1 MYSIRSALTAS
12 LLGLIGLA
20 PTNAARAQQVQ
31 IPDIPQ
37 GVDVQARG
45 PVHEA
50 FAQPSTAQP
59 TAGPLA
65 PKQPPAPVDE
75 MPPDQK
81 PEGDNVQWISGY
93 WSWDDETKDFLWISG
108 FWRATPPGRH
118 WLAGH
123 WQQTDQGW
131 QWAAGFWAPDNTTQI
146 QYLPTPPQAIEES
159 PAPAP
164 DANSTFVPGTWVYVQ
179 TKYYWRPGFWV
190 PNRIGWVWIPGGYI
204 WTPNGYIF
212 VSGYWDHPLDER
224 GMLFAPVRFGIG
236 WRGGRYIP
244 SFVIGTD
251 FMIGSFFVR
260 LNVRSYYF
268 GDYFE
273 ARYASR
279 GFVAWPDYRVG
290 KFGIDPNFSYYR
302 RVHANDVRW
311 EANLRELYKGRASG
325 IVPRPPHTLAAQI
338 QAVNALK
345 GTRNAAVLQST
356 GFTHLQNVSAVTPLK
371 DFHNVRVTNLSE
383 LGGVKASVPA
393 REIKV
398 RAVAN
403 EERAREL
410 KVVEQSRQT
419 AQIRHQEEAKIF
431 QPGKAPVIQSE
442 PRSIK
447 LEIPKPIP
455 HVGNPGPVMKAAPPL
470 PTIPN
475 HMEREIPKFE
485 PKRP

>member
-212 VSGYWDHPLDER
+212 VSGYWDHPWMNAECSLLPCDSASA
-224 GMLFAPVRFGIG
+224 GA
-236 WRGGRYIP
+236 
-244 SFVIGTD
+244 TD
-251 FMIGSFFVR
+251 ATFLR
-260 LNVRSYYF
+260 L
-268 GDYFE
+268 
-273 ARYASR
+273 
-279 GFVAWPDYRVG
+279 
-290 KFGIDPNFSYYR
+290 
-302 RVHANDVRW
+302 
-311 EANLRELYKGRASG
+311 
-325 IVPRPPHTLAAQI
+325 
-338 QAVNALK
+338 
-345 GTRNAAVLQST
+345 
-356 GFTHLQNVSAVTPLK
+356 
-371 DFHNVRVTNLSE
+371 
-383 LGGVKASVPA
+383 
-393 REIKV
+393 
-398 RAVAN
+398 
-403 EERAREL
+403 
-410 KVVEQSRQT
+410 
-419 AQIRHQEEAKIF
+419 
-431 QPGKAPVIQSE
+431 
-442 PRSIK
+442 
-447 LEIPKPIP
+447 
-455 HVGNPGPVMKAAPPL
+455 
-470 PTIPN
+470 
-475 HMEREIPKFE
+475 
-485 PKRP
+485 